1 MSRGEGDLHGIY
13 SFIFLFMMS
22 CGIFLAIK
30 ESNDVSVKADVL
42 PDLVKSSLPPLPEEE
57 LTEGFEAPRP
67 NSTMEFK
74 YEEELSKDTAIYRI
88 EKRKGYYGGGS
99 RAAQSYGLRNFLRRN
114 K

>member
-1 MSRGEGDLHGIY
+1 MTRSEGNLHAIY

-22 CGIFLAIK
+22 CGILLAIK

-42 PDLVKSSLPPLPEEE
+42 PDLVKSSLPPLPEGE
-57 LTEGFEAPRP
+57 LIEDVEAPKP

-74 YEEELSKDTAIYRI
+74 DVEELNNETNIYRVK
-88 EKRKGYYGGGS
+88 KRTGYYGGGS
-99 RAAQSYGLRNFLRRN
+99 RAAESYGLRNFLRRN